1 MPVRIVNV
9 LLACVFLCPLTKA
22 EEFAVFP
29 EHKELRS
36 PDGRYVILSV
46 EHVGPAHEFSGV
58 FRTLLLQ
65 EVATGATRGLFNY
78 LGPVGVA
85 WSGNNFVIVTE
96 YVSKKTSRAL
106 VFRLDRPNEY
116 QVIDKPNLT
125 MQLHDERRVQLERND
140 HVYVEVSRIDGGMLT
155 LRVWGYG
162 AHDPQG
168 FRFQCAYD
176 LNMGTASC
184 RERVGGGR

>member
-1 MPVRIVNV
+1 MSLRIVNM
-9 LLACVFLCPLTKA
+9 LLACVIICTPMNA
-22 EEFAVFP
+22 EDFAVFP
-29 EHKELRS
+29 DRKELRS
-36 PDGRYVILSV
+36 PDGRYVIRSV
-46 EHVGPAHEFSGV
+46 EHTGQAQEITGV
-58 FRTLLLQ
+58 FRTLVLQ
-65 EVATGATRGLFNY
+65 EVSTGRSRGLFNY

-106 VFRLDRPNEY
+106 VLRLDRPNEY
-116 QVIDKPNLT
+116 QVIDKPHLA
-125 MQLHDERRVQLERND
+125 MQLHDERRAQLERND
-140 HVYVEVSRIDGGMLT
+140 HVYVEVSRIDGIVLT

-176 LNMGTASC
+176 LAVGTASC
-184 RERVGGGR
+184 RERVGGGP